1 MDWRLN
7 ITGRFGG
14 VSWLN
19 SSLLMES
26 FPLCPDSLSSTTFL
40 LLAYSAIMAVGV
52 VGNTCLV
59 LVITRQKE
67 MRNVTNVL
75 IANLSCSDILVSLI
89 CLPVTVIYTMMDRWI
104 LGSLLCKLTPFVQ
117 CTSITVSVLSLVL
130 IALERHQLIIH
141 PTGWKPAVGHA
152 YLAVVLSWLVGC
164 FISLPL
170 VSFNVLTSEPYTNI
184 SFLPDGVAGQVAC
197 VEHWSS
203 EGQKLSYTTSLLV
216 FQYGLPLLLM
226 LTCYFRIFLRLRR
239 RKEMVD
245 RPRGDRHHKVSHS
258 RRVNIMLASIVV
270 AFGLCWMPLTVFNTV
285 YDWDYEAISICHHN
299 LIFSLCHLTAML
311 STCVNPVIYGFLNAN
326 FQKEVKA
333 MLYQCRC
340 SGPTERYETFPLST
354 VNTELSK
361 ASLHLGCTNNNV

>member
-1 MDWRLN
+1 MDWRWN
-7 ITGRFGG
+7 GTVRFPNA
-14 VSWLN
+14 SWLN
-19 SSLLMES
+19 SSLLMEQ
-26 FPLCPDSLSSTTFL
+26 FPLCSDSVSTTTFL
-40 LLAYSAIMAVGV
+40 LLAYSAVMAVGV
-52 VGNTCLV
+52 IGNTCLV

-75 IANLSCSDILVSLI
+75 IANLSCSDILIAVI

-104 LGSLLCKLTPFVQ
+104 LGAMLCKLTPFVQ
-117 CTSITVSVLSLVL
+117 CTSITVSILSLVL
-130 IALERHQLIIH
+130 IALERHQLIIN

-152 YLAVVLSWLVGC
+152 YLAVVVSWLVGC
-164 FISLPL
+164 FVSLPF
-170 VSFNVLTSEPYTNI
+170 VSFNVLTSMPYANI
-184 SFLPDGVAGQVAC
+184 SFLPEGLGDQVAC

-203 EGQKLSYTTSLLV
+203 QRQKLAYTTCLLV

-239 RKEMVD
+239 RREMVD
-245 RPRGDRHHKVSHS
+245 RPRGGIHKVSHS
-258 RRVNIMLASIVV
+258 RRVNLMLASIVV
-270 AFGLCWMPLTVFNTV
+270 AFGLCWLPLTVFNTV
-285 YDWDYEAISICHHN
+285 FDWNHTAISVCHHN

-340 SGPTERYETFPLST
+340 SSTSEKYETFPLST